1 MRLTAAFFANRVEV
15 VDGMLNLEGG
25 FWASTTV
32 APNVTAFQCDVVV
45 LCDMD
50 ANDVGESFSM
60 VIDAEGPNEQ
70 RLPSHTSSFTV
81 EAPMKF
87 MCMPSLVLPIVA
99 GGGYHVYRFRLEG
112 EHARIDVPL
121 AVRLAR
127 P

>member
-32 APNVTAFQCDVVV
+32 APNATAFQCDVVV

-99 GGGYHVYRFRLEG
+99 GGGYHVYRSRLEG

>member
-15 VDGMLNLEGG
+15 VNGMLNLEGG

-32 APNVTAFQCDVVV
+32 APNAAAFQCDVVV
-45 LCDMD
+45 LCDVD
-50 ANDVGESFSM
+50 PSSIGESYSL

-70 RLPSHTSSFTV
+70 RLPSHTSSITV

-87 MCMPSLVLPIVA
+87 MCMPSLVLPIVV
-99 GGGYHVYRFRLEG
+99 GGGYHTYRFRLDGRHE
-112 EHARIDVPL
+112 RIDVPL
-121 AVRLAR
+121 AVRVAR

>member
-32 APNVTAFQCDVVV
+32 APNATAFQCDVVV

-112 EHARIDVPL
+112 EHARLDVPL

>member
-32 APNVTAFQCDVVV
+32 APNATAFQCDVVV

-70 RLPSHTSSFTV
+70 GLPSHTSSFTV

>member
-32 APNVTAFQCDVVV
+32 APNATAFQCDVVV